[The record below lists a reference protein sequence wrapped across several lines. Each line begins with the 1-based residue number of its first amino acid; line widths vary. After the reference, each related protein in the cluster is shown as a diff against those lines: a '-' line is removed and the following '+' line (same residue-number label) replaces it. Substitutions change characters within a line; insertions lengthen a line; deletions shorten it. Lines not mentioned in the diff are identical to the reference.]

1 MVAIVVVVV
10 VVHEPHLVDK
20 VEIIAQLVPRV
31 TLSRSACTHKHRR
44 ALDITRAL
52 RSSQSL
58 LRVSYQPRV
67 APTCRHCTN
76 TVPRSHARGLM
87 NRELRSP
94 QTSHVNVHCS
104 RRRSVA
110 PSYGRLRAA
119 ARRRRRE
126 GSGVAGTAIS
136 LSWKTSSSLTSGRGH
151 ARCLFLKV
159 CLQLQRGGLHNPS
172 CSFRTRICAMRARAT
187 FIL

>member
-1 MVAIVVVVV
+1 MAIVVVVV

-67 APTCRHCTN
+67 DTDLPTLHEYRPAL
-76 TVPRSHARGLM
+76 PRPRIDEPRASFAADVARERALQPSP
-87 NRELRSP
+87 LR
-94 QTSHVNVHCS
+94 
-104 RRRSVA
+104 
-110 PSYGRLRAA
+110 RAFV
-119 ARRRRRE
+119 
-126 GSGVAGTAIS
+126 S
-136 LSWKTSSSLTSGRGH
+136 TSSINVAITSSE
-151 ARCLFLKV
+151 A
-159 CLQLQRGGLHNPS
+159 
-172 CSFRTRICAMRARAT
+172 
-187 FIL
+187 